1 MGGTWMG
8 GVSRPPTSL
17 QRKRNVTVTFQ
28 LTAPSLFPTPPKASA
43 SQRIKILPR
52 GFLRGH
58 RAALVCPD
66 LPWFT
71 LEIGG
76 LSTVRM

>member
-43 SQRIKILPR
+43 SQPSKYCLEAFCMDT
-52 GFLRGH
+52 G
-58 RAALVCPD
+58 

-71 LEIGG
+71 LETGG
-76 LSTVRM
+76 LSTV